1 MPEQPIVPW
10 KVRAW
15 HWIKQWWQD
24 IVHGADP
31 FATLTAILALFTALI
46 GVMGAVN
53 LDYGGAP
60 TAVILLDFGV
70 TLCLGGLAWWMFRQ
84 PNALWPRWIVVAVLT
99 LACFYVLATIPSDAA
114 VVVLTMLPI
123 LMAMLASR
131 RWWPIAFYPLSVT
144 IVASIHAGGWRV
156 FTPAII
162 AFNILEFLMLWG
174 VTSQAVQFAKAR
186 VKTEAQLSK
195 EQQVRQFMRFFQH
208 ELRSYSNS
216 LDVLLPMLN
225 QHLAEQTVIDHNA
238 IHPQELVRVLQTTAD
253 SIRQLTTELLVLT
266 REGQL
271 LPQQRM
277 PIQLLPLLQTEQA
290 ECQSEMQRHGLNS
303 TIQIDCP
310 ADCIVVGDALFLR
323 LAIHTILQNA
333 IEALLRYPGE
343 GQIFIQVE
351 QTPQSTQI
359 VIYDTGKGF
368 PADLLDHLNQAQSLN
383 QALGWTTKMG
393 GSGLGMPLIR
403 HVALLHGGTAQFSN
417 RPEGG
422 AQIKLNLPQV

>member
-1 MPEQPIVPW
+1 MPEQAPLSW
-10 KVRAW
+10 KARGW
-15 HWIKQWWQD
+15 RWIKQWWQD

-31 FATLTAILALFTALI
+31 FATLTAILALFTGLI
-46 GVMGAVN
+46 GIMGAFN

-60 TAVILLDFGV
+60 TGVILLDFGV
-70 TLCLGGLAWWMFRQ
+70 ALCLGGLAWWMFRQ
-84 PNALWPRWIVVAVLT
+84 PSAMWPRWIVVSVLT

-144 IVASIHAGGWRV
+144 IVASLHTGGWQV

-225 QHLAEQTVIDHNA
+225 QQLSERPTPEQSA
-238 IHPQELVRVLQTTAD
+238 IQPQELVSVLQSTAD

-277 PIQLLPLLQTEQA
+277 PIQLLPLLQSEQA
-290 ECQSEMQRHGLNS
+290 ESQAEMQRHGLNS

-310 ADCIVVGDALFLR
+310 AECIVIGDALFLR
-323 LAIHTILQNA
+323 LAVHTILQNA
-333 IEALLRYPGE
+333 IEALLRYPDE

-351 QTPQSTQI
+351 QSAQQTTI
-359 VIYDTGKGF
+359 DIYDTGKGF
-368 PADLLDHLNQAQSLN
+368 SADLLEHLNQAQSLN
-383 QALGWTTKMG
+383 QALGWTTKIG

-403 HVALLHGGTAQFSN
+403 HVAMLHGGTAHFMN

-422 AQIKLNLPQV
+422 AQIRLALPQV